1 MLDAGQ
7 PFRNLIHGVQRADLQ
22 QEVKKSQNMGSY
34 FEIFILIAQV
44 KTLFSQPL
52 STVFKAQLLE
62 ISLDFSK
69 HGELFRKI
77 HSYCR
82 RS

>member
-1 MLDAGQ
+1 
-7 PFRNLIHGVQRADLQ
+7 
-22 QEVKKSQNMGSY
+22 MGSY

-77 HSYCR
+77 QTYFKELNGLFTTLSTVFKKQLLSNKR
-82 RS
+82 